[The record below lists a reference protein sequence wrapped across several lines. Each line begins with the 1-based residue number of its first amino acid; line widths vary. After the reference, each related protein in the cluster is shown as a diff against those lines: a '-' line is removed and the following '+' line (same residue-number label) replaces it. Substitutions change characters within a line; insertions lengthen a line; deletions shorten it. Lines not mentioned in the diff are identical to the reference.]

1 MSEVQL
7 ATLIFAG
14 PFLALSL
21 IFAIGLIVIS
31 TWEAR

>member
-1 MSEVQL
+1 MTDIQL